1 MPGNSYV
8 QPVAGEPSLGTL
20 HYLAANVAILNT
32 DPADTNWHS
41 IDLSAYIPA
50 GAGAVKLYGQWT
62 SGNVRNV
69 QLSDSTGG
77 VVRHQGYV
85 PASNGYWSG
94 TFDCKCSSARLIW
107 WKAENADITNITLTL
122 VGYFI

>member
-1 MPGNSYV
+1 MAGNSWQ

-20 HYLAANVAILNT
+20 HYLAANVAILNG
-32 DPADTNWHS
+32 DPGDANWHS
-41 IDLSAYIPA
+41 IDLSSYIPA
-50 GAGAVKLYGQWT
+50 GAGAVKIYGQWVGT
-62 SGNVRNV
+62 NIRSV
-69 QLSDSTGG
+69 QLSDSNAG
-77 VVRHQGYV
+77 VIRHLGYIPV
-85 PASNGYWSG
+85 ANGYWSG